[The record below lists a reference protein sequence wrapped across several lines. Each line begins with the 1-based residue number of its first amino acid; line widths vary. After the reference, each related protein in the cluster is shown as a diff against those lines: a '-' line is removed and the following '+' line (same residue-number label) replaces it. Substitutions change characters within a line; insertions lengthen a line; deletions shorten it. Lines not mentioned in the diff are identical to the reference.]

1 MENRPRRFRG
11 IPLKRAWLGLRV
23 KRSQALASEDSG
35 RHYTFFGRHAHAD
48 SFIAKEFVRH
58 LPKGST
64 LRFLDLGVAPGQ
76 KGAVTTLEAVKKFRL
91 AGASVEAHAVD
102 KDIPASIAG
111 GKSMGVH
118 YHQLDVEEQPL
129 PANNADVIRA
139 SNLLKYVSDK
149 KAVREKIVAALREGG
164 LYVETSPP
172 YFFGSEEYGHW
183 AITAVFQKRE
193 GKLVPIQLLPSAPP
207 AQVTGLERPPSRRFF
222 GRSAKERLPDWW
234 PGYRKG
240 TQAAKQIILPQ
251 VAENAKAL
259 GVSRLRE
266 KPAAREEARRRFV
279 EMHGR
284 A

>member
-1 MENRPRRFRG
+1 MR
-11 IPLKRAWLGLRV
+11 K
-23 KRSQALASEDSG
+23 SQRLAREDS
-35 RHYTFFGRHAHAD
+35 RNETKLRYTFPGRHAHVD
-48 SFIAKEFVRH
+48 SFLAKEFVRH

-64 LRFLDLGVAPGQ
+64 LRFLDMGVAPGQ

-91 AGASVEAHAVD
+91 VGASVEAHAVD
-102 KDIPASIAG
+102 KDVPDSIAG
-111 GKSMGVH
+111 SKSLGVH
-118 YHQLDVEEQPL
+118 YHRLNVEEQAL
-129 PANNADVIRA
+129 PVNNADIIRA

-164 LYVETSPP
+164 LYVETSYPQN
-172 YFFGSEEYGHW
+172 FGLDVHGHW
-183 AITAVFQKRE
+183 AITMVLQKRE
-193 GKLVPIQLLPSAPP
+193 GRLVPIQLLPSAPP

-222 GRSAKERLPDWW
+222 GRSAKERLPEWW

-251 VAENAKAL
+251 VEENAKAL

-266 KPAAREEARRRFV
+266 KPVAREEARRRFV